1 MSVVFEK
8 TKLLTDKQFHYC
20 PGCNHGII
28 HRLVAEVIDEMNLD
42 GKVIGVAPVGCSV
55 FAYDYFNCDM
65 YEAAHGRAPA
75 VATGAKRVVGQAP
88 QGLHVKLAA
97 QRSGGGPLHV
107 AHLAEG
113 QAEGLQIRLRRLLDD
128 AGRDF
133 AQARAHTRPDGLLGF
148 GCDLLAHNGVDQGF
162 KEIRHNFAAHRADQ
176 INGLAQTLVPRLEM
190 GHFFFAVLK
199 INAHPS
205 PSCAV
210 LPGLA

>member
-75 VATGAKRVVGQAP
+75 VATGAKRVVGKCDA
-88 QGLHVKLAA
+88 KRNRDRKRDCR
-97 QRSGGGPLHV
+97 RSKPCEKRLCFMHIHSPL
-107 AHLAEG
+107 
-113 QAEGLQIRLRRLLDD
+113 RKR
-128 AGRDF
+128 
-133 AQARAHTRPDGLLGF
+133 
-148 GCDLLAHNGVDQGF
+148 
-162 KEIRHNFAAHRADQ
+162 
-176 INGLAQTLVPRLEM
+176 M
-190 GHFFFAVLK
+190 GT
-199 INAHPS
+199 
-205 PSCAV
+205 
-210 LPGLA
+210 